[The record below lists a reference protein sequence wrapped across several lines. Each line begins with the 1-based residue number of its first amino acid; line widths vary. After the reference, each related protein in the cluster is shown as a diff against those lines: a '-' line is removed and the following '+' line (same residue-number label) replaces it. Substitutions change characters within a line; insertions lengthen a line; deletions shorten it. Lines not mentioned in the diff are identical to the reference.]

1 MQALSIKTITPE
13 TELSAMVSG
22 NPRMIYFLEH
32 FEIPFPLQGKTVGK
46 ICSERNIQADLF
58 IVLARVYLG
67 LESIDISSLSVKD
80 LPAIIHFL
88 ENTHKYYLEE
98 IYPGIR
104 ESIRQ
109 IQEINDSEGI
119 KMLEPFFFGYF
130 EEVKE
135 HLVYEDEI
143 AFPYISTLVDCL
155 HQKSPRHKLSSYSVR
170 EYKDHHTDIEEKLN
184 DLMNLLIKYLPH
196 KNDQQLR
203 RKLFLNLVEL
213 DYDLKMHARIED
225 LILIPLVE
233 EAEQQIQDWK

>member
-119 KMLEPFFFGYF
+119 KMQEPFFFGYF
-130 EEVKE
+130 EEVKA

-143 AFPYISTLVDCL
+143 AFTYISTLVD
-155 HQKSPRHKLSSYSVR
+155 
-170 EYKDHHTDIEEKLN
+170 
-184 DLMNLLIKYLPH
+184 
-196 KNDQQLR
+196 
-203 RKLFLNLVEL
+203 
-213 DYDLKMHARIED
+213 
-225 LILIPLVE
+225 
-233 EAEQQIQDWK
+233 